1 MSQPFDGEPTDEEL
15 MAAIARRDVSAF
27 EALYDRYA
35 PLLYGLCLR
44 ILRQHGDAETV
55 LAEVFWEIWQKS
67 ERFDPN
73 RVKARNY
80 LVTVTRSRAVDLLR
94 ASSTRT
100 RKEDE
105 AGRQQQQ
112 QSCQRNDARFD
123 PSFRVTLE
131 EDGQL
136 VRGALEGLSATQQ
149 QALELAF
156 YEGLTHVEIAAR
168 LAIPLGTVKSSI
180 RQGLIKLRS
189 ALAPG
194 FAERNR

>member
-1 MSQPFDGEPTDEEL
+1 MSPPLDSEPTDEEL
-15 MAAIARRDVSAF
+15 MAAIARREATAF
-27 EALYDRYA
+27 EALYDRYS
-35 PLLYGLCLR
+35 PWLYGLCLR
-44 ILRQHGDAETV
+44 ILRQHGDAEAV

-112 QSCQRNDARFD
+112 AWQQDDASVD
-123 PSFRVTLE
+123 PSFRMALE
-131 EDGQL
+131 EDGRR
-136 VRGALEGLSATQQ
+136 VRGALARLSDTQQ
-149 QALELAF
+149 QALCLAF

-168 LAIPLGTVKSSI
+168 LDIPLGTVKSSI
-180 RQGLIKLRS
+180 RQGLIKLRG